1 MTSPSP
7 HRNDKKQY
15 SSPVVGVVLVLVM
28 ALLAITLSPIWFA
41 FAALIAAMNFVR
53 LVRDMASNSGPSY
66 LAALLIAV
74 NITIILTILGILISN
89 VVTG

>member
-1 MTSPSP
+1 M
-7 HRNDKKQY
+7 
-15 SSPVVGVVLVLVM
+15 GVVLVLVM
-28 ALLAITLSPIWFA
+28 ALLAVTLSPIWFA

-66 LAALLIAV
+66 LPALLIAV
-74 NITIILTILGILISN
+74 NIAVILTILGILIAN